1 VSDCPANI
9 LLKKLDTAGEKTVEE
24 MDAALWPLIISEC
37 LAIVVH
43 DEIIPNLGVEHV
55 LNVLNGPQLG
65 VRYQCSAVYIP
76 VAIAFVST
84 ALYSP
89 LFLIRTCRFHPTMLQ
104 QNQVL
109 ARNVQKSRELPGLN
123 AIA

>member
-1 VSDCPANI
+1 MSDCPANI
-9 LLKKLDTAGEKTVEE
+9 LLKKLDTAGEKTVEK
-24 MDAALWPLIISEC
+24 MDAALRPLIISEC

-43 DEIIPNLGVEHV
+43 DETIPNLGVEHV

-76 VAIAFVST
+76 VAFVST

-104 QNQVL
+104 QNQVS